1 MGLGKPDIFLSKSII
16 EVEVYKEDLGKDV
29 YLELIMVPQGTF
41 LMGSSNEESARMDW
55 EGPQH
60 SVNVG
65 SFLMS
70 QCAVNQV
77 QWNRVSALPKIDID
91 LDPDPSYFKGNRN
104 PVERVSWYE
113 ACEFCNR
120 LSQLTGRVYRLPSE
134 AEWEYACRAG
144 TRTPFYFGNTITLEL
159 ANFSGEHQR
168 ITTEVNHFSPNAFGL
183 HGLHGNVLE
192 WCADHWHENYVDAP
206 NDGSA
211 WLSNNENARRVA
223 RGGSWD
229 VASSFCRSAS
239 RSRYLPDDRR
249 RTVGFRVI
257 CEQ

>member
-1 MGLGKPDIFLSKSII
+1 LGKLDFFKNSSVI
-16 EVEVYKEDLGKDV
+16 EVEIYKENLGKDV
-29 YLELIMVPQGTF
+29 YLELVMVPQGTF
-41 LMGSSNEESARMDW
+41 LMGSSNEEIDRMDW

-60 SVNVG
+60 SVSAG

-70 QCAVNQV
+70 QCVINQV

-91 LDPDPSYFKGNRN
+91 LNPEPSYFKGDRN

-120 LSQLTGRVYRLPSE
+120 LSQLTRNVYSLPSE

-144 TRTPFYFGNTITLEL
+144 TRSLFYFGKTITLDL
-159 ANFSGEHQR
+159 ANFAGAHQR
-168 ITTEVNHFSPNAFGL
+168 ITTAVNEFPPNAFGL
-183 HGLHGNVLE
+183 YGMHGNVLE
-192 WCADHWHENYVDAP
+192 WCVDHWHENYVGAP

-211 WLSNNENARRVA
+211 WSSDNKNARRVA

-229 VASSFCRSAS
+229 VARSFCRSAS

-249 RTVGFRVI
+249 RTIGFRVI
-257 CEQ
+257 CKQ